1 MSDSVNKIRVISF
14 DADDT
19 LWHNEQFFLEAQ
31 ENFWHLME
39 DFLPAHS
46 SARELMK
53 TEVQNIDLYGYGIKA
68 FILSMI
74 EAAIT
79 ISDGRITSRGIET
92 IIGFGKE
99 MLDKPVDVIDGVQ
112 DVLQSLVGQYRLVVT
127 TKGDLLDQERKLKKS
142 GLADYF
148 HHIEIVSEKTEHE
161 YEKLIRHLDI
171 QPDSFLMIG
180 NSLRSDILPVLNI
193 GGYGVHVP
201 YHTTWAHEQIDHE
214 LEHDRF
220 FELDRIGDLPAI
232 LNQLSGA

>member
-1 MSDSVNKIRVISF
+1 MNEIRVISF

-19 LWHNEQFFLEAQ
+19 LWHNEQYFLDAQ

-46 SARELMK
+46 SAQELMK
-53 TEVQNIDLYGYGIKA
+53 TEVQNIALYGYGIKA

-74 EAAIT
+74 EAAIK

-92 IIGFGKE
+92 IIGYGKQ
-99 MLDKPVDVIDGVQ
+99 MLDKPVEVIDGVAP
-112 DVLQSLVGQYRLVVT
+112 VLASLQGKYRLVVT
-127 TKGDLLDQERKLKKS
+127 TKGDLLDQERKLEKS

-148 HHIEIVSEKTEHE
+148 HHIEIVSEKTERE
-161 YEKLIRHLDI
+161 YQKLVRHLDVN
-171 QPDSFLMIG
+171 PGEFLMIG

-193 GGYGVHVP
+193 GGYGIHVP

-214 LEHDRF
+214 INHDRF
-220 FELDRIGDLPAI
+220 YELPAI
-232 LNQLSGA
+232 SGLPDILVNLEADQ